1 MKKAAQGKGIFHFS
15 NKILNFLD
23 NLSLWWMIVPL
34 MAVFFA
40 PYFILGE
47 GSVFDIHDQLDE
59 SILNMVLTARH
70 LGENAKVF
78 PEMMGGINASGLQ
91 PSAMLFVPLYRIL
104 PPFAAFVLQYAIC
117 FGAAFLGMYFC
128 VRELTNSSILA
139 VLSGA
144 CFCMLP
150 MYPIYGLSEM
160 GIPLLFY
167 ALLCLWKGKNRK
179 VSLILVLFFGL
190 TSHLVYTGYAVLSI
204 WGGFLCVSLFRKK
217 KNRWLLGGFLL
228 LTGVYIAENRNLFA
242 ELFLGQGD
250 YISHRTEMV
259 NASLHFPTAVW
270 DMFLGSGQHAPSL
283 HGYFILPIIALLLL
297 EGILW
302 RKFDGENKKRYF
314 FALGG
319 MGALFG
325 IALFYGVCKSE
336 PVTAWKNSVEG
347 FLHYFQIERFYWLYP
362 AGWYLEL
369 AYTAGILWKQ
379 EVVSGVSRER
389 NFLPGR
395 LILLLLYLFIF
406 HKALYNSYFYLSVNQ
421 MNNGSGITGYISWE
435 SFYSEDLMAEIEAT
449 IGRDITTYRVAHLGM
464 SPAPALMHGFY
475 TVDGYSNNY
484 SLEYKHRFR
493 KIIAKELEKNEETKV
508 YFDKWGNRCYL
519 FNGATGNAWMLG
531 KAEGIIYEEL
541 EFDMQALK
549 EIGCEYLFSCGEIL
563 NAEKMGLSFMGYH
576 ETESSYWGIWLY
588 RLTD

>member
-1 MKKAAQGKGIFHFS
+1 MKKAAQGKEIWHFS
-15 NKILNFLD
+15 NKILTFLD
-23 NLSLWWMIVPL
+23 TIPLWWLLVPL

-78 PEMMGGINASGLQ
+78 PEMMGGINAGGLQ
-91 PSAMLFVPLYRIL
+91 PSAILFVPLYRIL
-104 PPFAAFVLQYAIC
+104 PPFIAFVLQYAIC

-160 GIPLLFY
+160 GIPLVFY

-179 VSLILVLFFGL
+179 IALMLALFFGL
-190 TSHLVYTGYAVLSI
+190 TSHLVYTGYVVLSI
-204 WGGFLCVSLFRKK
+204 WGGILCLSFFQKK

-228 LTGVYIAENRNLFA
+228 LTGVYIAVNRNLFA
-242 ELFLGQGD
+242 ELFFGTGD

-259 NASLHFPTAVW
+259 NSSLHFPTAVW

-302 RKFDGENKKRYF
+302 RKFDGGNKKRYF

-319 MGALFG
+319 IGALFG

-369 AYTAGILWKQ
+369 AYAAGILWRH
-379 EVVSGVSRER
+379 ETAAGVSGKK
-389 NFLPGR
+389 NFLLGR
-395 LILLLLYLFIF
+395 AILLLLYLFVF
-406 HKALYNSYFYLSVNQ
+406 YKAVYNSYFYLSVNQ
-421 MNNGSGITGYISWE
+421 MNNGSEITGYISWE
-435 SFYSEDLMAEIEAT
+435 SFYSEDLMAEIEES

-493 KIIAKELEKNEETKV
+493 KVIAKELEKNEETKV

-563 NAEKMGLSFMGYH
+563 NAEKMGLSFMGYY
-576 ETESSYWGIWLY
+576 ETKSSYWGIWLY